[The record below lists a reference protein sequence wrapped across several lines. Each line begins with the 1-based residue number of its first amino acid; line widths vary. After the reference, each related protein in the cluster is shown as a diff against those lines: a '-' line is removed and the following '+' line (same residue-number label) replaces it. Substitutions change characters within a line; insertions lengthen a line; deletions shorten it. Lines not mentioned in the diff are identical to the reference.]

1 MIFARYISNTPDQ
14 LKDFSGAKL
23 CAFVASQ
30 PGGLHKA
37 DQRVLGMT

>member
-1 MIFARYISNTPDQ
+1 MTGVRQISNTTCQ
-14 LKDFSGAKL
+14 LKPISSAGL
-23 CAFVASQ
+23 SVFVATQ